1 MAGGKSTLKSTRG
14 ISSAEVYDPDV
25 GAWAPLPD
33 LNIFRCKSIR
43 VTWQGKV
50 HVVGGFA
57 DREGSARKRPS
68 LIERSSAEVYDTETQ
83 RWDLET
89 GMWQLDIPPNQIVV
103 ANGTLFSSGDCL
115 NAWKGHIEFYDGKL
129 WNEVEGSRKLGL
141 STLEANNENWPYN
154 ERRLFLTMAPIGT
167 QLFFLVGCKRGGEQG
182 RTLPIVRIFDAS
194 ATNNPWMS
202 LEPMEFMGEKE
213 LCSHCCV
220 VNLS

>member
-115 NAWKGHIEFYDGKL
+115 NAWKGHVEVYDGKL
-129 WNEVEGSRKLGL
+129 WNEVDGSHNPRL
-141 STLEANNENWPYN
+141 STLGTNYENWPPN
-154 ERRLFLTMAPIGT
+154 QRLYLTMAPIGT
-167 QLFFLVGCKRGGEQG
+167 QLLFLAGYKTGDDQLE
-182 RTLPIVRIFDAS
+182 RTMSLVHMFDTSRTRNA
-194 ATNNPWMS
+194 WRS
-202 LEPMEFMGEKE
+202 LEPMELEGEKE

-220 VNLS
+220 VQLS